1 MKLSKEQK
9 AYISGFIDGDGSIH
23 VRLKPN
29 SSYRF
34 RFQIS
39 PSVVFYQSNKEES
52 YMLWLKKLIGRGYI
66 RKRKDGMIEYILGD
80 IESIQYLLNSI
91 RPYLRLK
98 RKQADLMLKVLKL
111 KAGTKTASDFLK
123 LAKEI
128 DKFQELNYSKKRI
141 QNSSQVEKTLKK
153 EGFLAP

>member
-9 AYISGFIDGDGSIH
+9 AYISGFLDGDGSIH

-39 PSVVFYQSNKEES
+39 PSVVFYQSKKEES
-52 YMLWLKKLIGRGYI
+52 YMLWLRDLVGRGYI
-66 RKRKDGMIEYILGD
+66 RKRKDGIIEYILGD
-80 IESIQYLLNSI
+80 IESIQYLLNNLK
-91 RPYLRLK
+91 PHLRLK
-98 RKQADLMLKVLKL
+98 RRQADLMLKVLKL
-111 KAGTKTASDFLK
+111 KAGTKTAQDFLN
-123 LAKEI
+123 LAREI

-141 QNSSQVEKTLKK
+141 QNSFQVEKVLRK
-153 EGFLAP
+153 EKFLAP

>member
-9 AYISGFIDGDGSIH
+9 AYISGFLDGDGSIH

-39 PSVVFYQSNKEES
+39 PSVVFYQSMKEEK
-52 YMLWLKKLIGRGYI
+52 YLFWLKELIGRGYV

-80 IESIQYLLNSI
+80 MESIQYLLECI
-91 RPYLRLK
+91 KPYLRLK
-98 RKQADLMLKVLKL
+98 KKQAELMLRVLKL

-128 DKFQELNYSKKRI
+128 DQFQALNYSKKRI
-141 QNSSQVEKTLKK
+141 QNSSLVEKVLRE